1 MGHAD
6 RAGRSDRRAARVG
19 PGPRS
24 AAAWSRRRKLMSK
37 RVHRPGVRDGY
48 DRWAESY
55 DQTPNPLVV
64 LDRRHTV
71 SLLRPRRSERILDAG
86 CGTGAHLGLMLRSG
100 SFPVGLDLSRGMLKV
115 TRTKHPSVP
124 LAQADLNDRL
134 PVRRRSFDAVLCAL
148 VGEHLSNL
156 RLLFREIRDGLVRGG
171 RFVFS
176 VFHPEM
182 AAAGI
187 EANFE
192 REGVEYRLGAERYTV
207 ADYLTALED
216 SGFRQLRA
224 HEFHGDD
231 ALVTEVPWAT
241 KYLGQPLLL
250 AVEAWR
256 NAA

>member
-1 MGHAD
+1 
-6 RAGRSDRRAARVG
+6 
-19 PGPRS
+19 
-24 AAAWSRRRKLMSK
+24 MSK
-37 RVHRPGVRDGY
+37 RVQRPDVRDGY
-48 DRWAESY
+48 DRWSESY
-55 DQTPNPLVV
+55 DQTPNPLVA

-71 SLLRPRRSERILDAG
+71 SLLRPRKSERILDAG

-100 SFPVGLDLSRGMLKV
+100 SFPVGLDLSRGMLRV
-115 TRTKHPSVP
+115 TRAKHPSVP

-156 RLLFREIRDGLVRGG
+156 RLLFREIRDSLVRGG

-192 REGVEYRLGAERYTV
+192 HDGVEYRLGALRHTV
-207 ADYLTALED
+207 ADYLNLIDRA
-216 SGFRQLRA
+216 GFRRIEVQ
-224 HEFHGDD
+224 EFRGDD
-231 ALVTEVPWAT
+231 VLVEEVPWAS
-241 KYLGQPLLL
+241 KYLGRPLLL
-250 AVEAWR
+250 AVEAR
-256 NAA
+256 TS

>member
-1 MGHAD
+1 
-6 RAGRSDRRAARVG
+6 
-19 PGPRS
+19 
-24 AAAWSRRRKLMSK
+24 MSK
-37 RVHRPGVRDGY
+37 RVQRPDVRDGY

-86 CGTGAHLGLMLRSG
+86 CGTGAHLDPMLRSG

-115 TRTKHPSVP
+115 TRAKHPSVP

-156 RLLFREIRDGLVRGG
+156 RLLFREIRDSLVRGG

-192 REGVEYRLGAERYTV
+192 QDGVEYRLGALRHTV
-207 ADYLTALED
+207 ADYLNLIDRA
-216 SGFRQLRA
+216 GFRRIEVQ
-224 HEFHGDD
+224 EFRGDD
-231 ALVTEVPWAT
+231 VLVEEVPWAS
-241 KYLGQPLLL
+241 KYLGRPLLL
-250 AVEAWR
+250 AVEAR
-256 NAA
+256 TS